1 LIKENTTD
9 EIYENYKIESD
20 CVYYEMIYG
29 NNDEYTENVKNSF
42 LNSLKIVIDSGNG
55 VCGDIAPK
63 LYIALGCEVITL
75 VLVLL
80 QLSRDQVFRFLYSSW
95 N

>member
-1 LIKENTTD
+1 MTSQMSLRDSLSCIYDNSNNYSLRELGNKTYRFSSLIKENTTD

-42 LNSLKIVIDSGNG
+42 LNSLKIVIDS
-55 VCGDIAPK
+55 
-63 LYIALGCEVITL
+63 L
-75 VLVLL
+75 
-80 QLSRDQVFRFLYSSW
+80 
-95 N
+95 

>member
-1 LIKENTTD
+1 MTSQMSLRDSLSCIYDNSNNFSLRELRNKTYRFSSLIKENTTD

-42 LNSLKIVIDSGNG
+42 LNSLKIVIDS
-55 VCGDIAPK
+55 
-63 LYIALGCEVITL
+63 L
-75 VLVLL
+75 
-80 QLSRDQVFRFLYSSW
+80 
-95 N
+95 